1 MAEDTELS
9 PWRKKFLATRMTY
22 ESLFFERELIAP
34 TPGKRSTGLLIL
46 LAIFLFHALLLTQ
59 AVLRGGG
66 NFPGPDAAALETAHA
81 YSQAVDSGSFAQVF
95 KPELSGAS
103 GFRPPLYFLSF
114 YPALKLFPS
123 NPPLALA
130 AVNSFYLLLLMLF
143 MYFAVRKGRN
153 APSAWFAASMAAAF
167 PFVISAGRHA
177 SPDLALLAF
186 TAGAY
191 ACYINSEDFE
201 RRGWSFLFGAVFS
214 LGLLT
219 DIRFAICTLPMAIFA
234 LNAFLNPRTRR
245 NITPFY
251 VLLLLLPAPWYLRN
265 FAFSFLG
272 DLFVS
277 NDFSAAAGI
286 GALNPLNL
294 LRDLPL
300 ALDCMHLPLF
310 FIGVAAL
317 LWLWLSVFMVYE
329 EKEVVL
335 AWFLFPYCVFSL
347 FSRAGDGNLYP
358 ALLPFALAAGIMTPN
373 KVRKV
378 FLGLTLLL
386 PVLYQ
391 SGFVPGMAASV
402 LGKRTG
408 LFGLDLVRGRDL
420 KLREALQAVY
430 AAGGGRQL
438 RVQLVGEDAYF
449 NPESLKLLARKLGSS
464 GLSFVRYPKE
474 YMGLA
479 DFVIYKSAG
488 FSTHYESGPLA
499 EYSAEISAPGG
510 WFSSVFSPVA
520 SFDAADTSKL
530 TVYAKAGARPAVLE
544 PGNYSFERLSFGG
557 FAVEDAIVD
566 VGPYSAAAGAY
577 EFYEIFIP
585 HFQFHGAD
593 LYSLRFRFEGLSLLP
608 LAGDF
613 KEVRLT
619 GCDTVRILSLKMRE
633 ETLGAFLK
641 ASSPF
646 FQNLTVK
653 LHDELS
659 IRGTYRE
666 ISVDLGFAVKPTGA
680 GFKLKLTRMLLGGL
694 GSEFSAGGG
703 EESPAGE
710 EELLAAVKE
719 GSSALPEL
727 PAGHGKAKEL
737 AQYTGDATVTEALKI
752 SGYEKLV
759 QRAAE
764 AAKQGKQAA
773 KQPVKPAPPPPSL
786 SSGSVLSSFLVG
798 LFSMDLD
805 FLDEKSVPFKVKVSR
820 LSLRNGML
828 VVRSK

>member
-1 MAEDTELS
+1 MSEEAENLS

-22 ESLFFERELIAP
+22 ESLLFERELVAP
-34 TPGKRSTGLLIL
+34 VKERKHSGLLVL
-46 LAIFLFHALLLTQ
+46 LAVFLLHSLLLTQ

-81 YSQAVDSGSFAQVF
+81 YAQAVDSGSYARLF
-95 KPELSGAS
+95 KPELSGVS

-123 NPPLALA
+123 NPALALA
-130 AVNSFYLLLLMLF
+130 AVNSFYLLLLMLS
-143 MYFAVRKGRN
+143 MYYAVRKGRN

-177 SPDLALLAF
+177 SPDMALLAF
-186 TAGAY
+186 TAGLY
-191 ACYINSEDFE
+191 CCYINSEDFE
-201 RRGWSFLFGAVFS
+201 HRGWSFLFGAVFS

-219 DIRFAICTLPMAIFA
+219 DVRFLISSLPLAVFA

-251 VLLLLLPAPWYLRN
+251 VFLLLLPAPWYLRN

-272 DLFVS
+272 DLFIG
-277 NDFSAAAGI
+277 NDLAAAAGL

-300 ALDCMHLPLF
+300 ALGCMHLPLF
-310 FIGVAAL
+310 LVGVGAL
-317 LWLWLSVFMVYE
+317 VWLWLSVFMVYE

-335 AWFLFPYCVFSL
+335 AWFLFPYCAFSL
-347 FSRAGDGNLYP
+347 FSRAGGGNLYP

-373 KVRKV
+373 KLRKV

-391 SGFVPGMAASV
+391 SGFVPAMPVSAG
-402 LGKRTG
+402 GKRTG
-408 LFGLDLVRGRDL
+408 LFGMDLVRGGDL
-420 KLREALQAVY
+420 RLQEALQAAY
-430 AAGGGRQL
+430 AAGGGRKL

-449 NPESLKLLARKLGSS
+449 NPDSLKLLARKS
-464 GLSFVRYPKE
+464 GFAGMTFVRYPKDF
-474 YMGLA
+474 MGLA
-479 DFVIYKSAG
+479 DLVIYKSAG
-488 FSTHYESGPLA
+488 FSTHYGEGPFR
-499 EYSAEISAPGG
+499 EYSEEIAAPGG
-510 WFSSVFSPVA
+510 WFSSVFSPAA
-520 SFDAADTSKL
+520 SFDAADTSRL
-530 TVYAKAGARPAVLE
+530 TVYAKAGPRPETLE
-544 PGNYSFERLSFGG
+544 PGNYSFEKLSFGG
-557 FAVEDAIVD
+557 FSFEDAIVD
-566 VGPYSAAAGAY
+566 VGPYSAAAGTY
-577 EFYEIFIP
+577 GFYEIFIP
-585 HFQFHGAD
+585 HFRLHGAD

-608 LAGDF
+608 VTRDF
-613 KEVRLT
+613 TDIRLT

-646 FQNLTVK
+646 FENLTVK
-653 LHDELS
+653 LQNELS
-659 IRGTYRE
+659 ILGTYRN
-666 ISVDLGFAVKPTGA
+666 IGVNLGFAVKPTGA

-694 GSEFSAGGG
+694 GSEFGGGG
-703 EESPAGE
+703 EEVPPEAEAPAASGKEAAGFPEPPAGQE
-710 EELLAAVKE
+710 
-719 GSSALPEL
+719 
-727 PAGHGKAKEL
+727 KAKEL
-737 AQYTGDATVTEALKI
+737 SQYTGDAAVTGALKTA
-752 SGYEKLV
+752 GYEKLV
-759 QRAAE
+759 RRAAE
-764 AAKQGKQAA
+764 AAKQEKWIEKA
-773 KQPVKPAPPPPSL
+773 PERPAPPPPSL
-786 SSGSVLSSFLVG
+786 SSGSVLSSFLVR

-805 FLDEKSVPFKVKVSR
+805 FLDEKSVPFKVKVAG